1 MTVPQPEQV
10 LENNLIDQLVQL
22 GYEKA
27 VIRDEEDL
35 LMNLKF
41 QLEVHNKT
49 TLSDGDF
56 RQILNFISKG
66 NIFERAK
73 ILRDPCALHQR

>member
-27 VIRDEEDL
+27 VIRDEEGSPD
-35 LMNLKF
+35 
-41 QLEVHNKT
+41 EPEIPAG
-49 TLSDGDF
+49 S
-56 RQILNFISKG
+56 
-66 NIFERAK
+66 
-73 ILRDPCALHQR
+73 P

>member
-1 MTVPQPEQV
+1 
-10 LENNLIDQLVQL
+10 
-22 GYEKA
+22 
-27 VIRDEEDL
+27 
-35 LMNLKF
+35 MNLKF

-73 ILRDPCALHQR
+73 ILPGPCALHQR